1 MGFFVIDTN
10 VPVVANAKSE
20 QADPECVIACID
32 ALFGIRENGIIILDD
47 ARLILQEYMH
57 NLSMSGQ
64 PGAGDSFM
72 KWVWDM
78 QANEKH
84 CKRVHITPGES
95 DPTDFAEFPKDDRL
109 QNFDPSDRKFVTVA
123 LTSGDHPEILNAVDS
138 DWANHFDAL
147 TQAGLRIR
155 FVCPQHVS
163 PRK

>member
-95 DPTDFAEFPKDDRL
+95 DPTDFAEFPKMIDCKTLIPLIENLSRWHS
-109 QNFDPSDRKFVTVA
+109 QVATIQKF
-123 LTSGDHPEILNAVDS
+123 
-138 DWANHFDAL
+138 
-147 TQAGLRIR
+147 
-155 FVCPQHVS
+155 
-163 PRK
+163 